1 MTGADIGR
9 RAAAAAQDARPW
21 IEPAARAGYAAKGVV
36 YLIVGLLATQ
46 AALGRGAV
54 GDSSDAFGVV
64 LRQPLGRVLLGVIA
78 VGLLGYVVWRLVTAV
93 ADTEGKGSDG
103 KGLAVRTGYALRAL
117 IYAALALEAARLALR
132 GSGGGDGGSGGGE
145 SAEHW
150 SARLMEMP
158 AGRWLLALA
167 AAGIAAYGMY
177 QIVRAVTGHVR
188 RHLRLDELDAGTARW
203 AVRVSRFGVGAR
215 GAVFV
220 MVGWL
225 VAQAALRERP
235 EQAGGTE
242 DALRAFQS
250 DQGPWLL
257 GIVAL
262 GLIAYA
268 LHQFLNARY
277 RVVRT

>member
-1 MTGADIGR
+1 MSGVDLGG
-9 RAAAAAQDARPW
+9 RAAAAVQDARPW
-21 IEPAARAGYAAKGVV
+21 IEPAARVGYAAKGVV
-36 YLIVGLLATQ
+36 YLIVGLLAAQ
-46 AALGRGAV
+46 SVLGRGAV
-54 GDSSDAFGVV
+54 GDSSDAFDVV

-78 VGLLGYVVWRLVTAV
+78 VGLLCYVGWRLITAIV
-93 ADTEGKGSDG
+93 DTEGKGSDG
-103 KGLAVRTGYALRAL
+103 KGLAVRAGYALRAL
-117 IYAALALEAARLALR
+117 IYAALALEAARLAM
-132 GSGGGDGGSGGGE
+132 SGAGGRGGSGGAE

-150 SARLMEMP
+150 SARLMELP

-177 QIVRAVTGHVR
+177 QVVRAVTGDVR
-188 RHLRLDELDAGTARW
+188 KHLRLDDLDADTARW
-203 AVRVSRFGVGAR
+203 AVRTSRFGVGAR

-235 EQAGGTE
+235 ERAGGTE

-250 DQGPWLL
+250 GHGPWLL

-268 LHQFLNARY
+268 MHQFLNARY

>member
-1 MTGADIGR
+1 MTGVDIGR
-9 RAAAAAQDARPW
+9 RANAAMRDARPW
-21 IEPAARAGYAAKGVV
+21 VEPAARAGYAAKGVV

-54 GDSSDAFGVV
+54 GDSSDALGVV
-64 LRQPLGRVLLGVIA
+64 LHQPLGRVLLGVIA

-103 KGLAVRTGYALRAL
+103 KGIAVRVGYALRAL
-117 IYAALALEAARLALR
+117 IYGGLALEAARLAMR
-132 GSGGGDGGSGGGE
+132 GGGGGE
-145 SAEHW
+145 GGGATAEHW
-150 SARLMEMP
+150 SARLMELP

-167 AAGIAAYGMY
+167 GAGIAAYGVY
-177 QIVRAVTGHVR
+177 QVVRAVTGDVR
-188 RHLRLDELDAGTARW
+188 KHLRLDELDAGSAEW
-203 AVRVSRFGVGAR
+203 AVRVSRFGVAAR
-215 GAVFV
+215 GVVFV

-225 VAQAALRERP
+225 VAQAALSARA

-250 DQGPWLL
+250 GYGPWLL

-268 LHQFLNARY
+268 LYQFLNARY